1 MSEPQKL
8 RSPWIPILLFV
19 GSVGA
24 LLVLLAAQVFCTG
37 GESYRSVNTA
47 EEFNAG
53 NAAYNLGHY
62 GEALWHYERARQSS
76 PRDADIL
83 QNLALAQKG
92 AGLLDQPAPLWHE
105 RMGAFLSADGWVM
118 VACVGL
124 WAGVVILLVMTMM
137 HWRGAIPVGLLLLA
151 FLLLAVGA
159 IGTVGAL
166 DAQRFGVAVKE
177 TPLKLAPTRQSPGS
191 AVIAEGER
199 ARVLEHLGDYVRVE
213 TPSGKI
219 GWALS
224 ADVKPLY

>member
-8 RSPWIPILLFV
+8 RSAFWPLLLFV
-19 GSVGA
+19 GSVGT
-24 LLVLLAAQVFCTG
+24 LLALLAAQVFCAG

-53 NAAYNLGHY
+53 NAAYQLGHY

-83 QNLALAQKG
+83 QNLSLAQKG
-92 AGLLDQPAPLWHE
+92 TGLLEQPAPLWHE
-105 RMGAFLSADGWVM
+105 RLGTFLSSEGWVL
-118 VACVGL
+118 VACLGL
-124 WAGVVILLVMTMM
+124 WSGVIIILVITMM

-151 FLLLAVGA
+151 VLVLAVGA

-177 TPLKLAPTRQSPGS
+177 TTLKLAPTRQSPGS

-213 TPSGKI
+213 TPSGKT